1 MRCGAPFNHTDRP
14 TDRPCPPD
22 HQIIDLIISIRVT
35 VIFWCPP
42 LRVVA
47 NKGMYE
53 GVTAGRMIP
62 TDRPTA
68 WGGEEICSGV
78 TDEID
83 ETDRS

>member
-1 MRCGAPFNHTDRP
+1 MSEKGQADR
-14 TDRPCPPD
+14 
-22 HQIIDLIISIRVT
+22 
-35 VIFWCPP
+35 
-42 LRVVA
+42 
-47 NKGMYE
+47 GMYE

-68 WGGEEICSGV
+68 WGGEEIFSGV

>member
-1 MRCGAPFNHTDRP
+1 MK
-14 TDRPCPPD
+14 
-22 HQIIDLIISIRVT
+22 LISAITVT
-35 VIFWCPP
+35 HCSFRSNIFYYKIAFWTFKF
-42 LRVVA
+42 A
-47 NKGMYE
+47 FFAKGMYE

-68 WGGEEICSGV
+68 WGGEEIFSGV